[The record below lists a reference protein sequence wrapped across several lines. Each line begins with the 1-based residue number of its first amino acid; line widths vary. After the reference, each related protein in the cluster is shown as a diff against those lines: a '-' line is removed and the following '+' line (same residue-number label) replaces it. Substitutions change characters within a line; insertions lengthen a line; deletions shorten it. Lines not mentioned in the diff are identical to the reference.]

1 MRVFW
6 VDEKDKRRA
15 ELRDYAAEMTF
26 HLPENCDYLAAVDE
40 EDVLSGFSAVT
51 ADANVIDIRFLYVMK
66 RKRRQQA
73 AHLMLAEIERAVRE
87 SGGRTIRCVTPSD
100 EELLSLFTKEG
111 YELFSG
117 ETEYAVSFGAL
128 YYSDLYRKRIYSRM
142 PEKAKTLSSC
152 TTMEK
157 KALLSFF
164 QKEDIPLTPEDY
176 DTSLS
181 SVIFA
186 GNSIVALLLCEI
198 LHKGVIVDY
207 MYVVKGQSNLL
218 LDCFR
223 LLNSTLFATYGANM
237 SNLMLSFST
246 GNDMEE
252 LLMRR
257 FSGDIVPV
265 EKFTREIIAVKDIGV
280 DSDAGDVSDGA
291 SDGARHH

>member
-6 VDEKDKRRA
+6 VDEKDKRRT
-15 ELRDYAAEMTF
+15 ELRDYAAEMMF
-26 HLPENCDYLAAVDE
+26 YLPENSDYLVAVDE

-51 ADANVIDIRFLYVMK
+51 SDANVVELRFLYVMK
-66 RKRRQQA
+66 RKRRQQV
-73 AHLMLAEIERAVRE
+73 AHMMLAEIDRAVRD
-87 SGGRTIRCVTPSD
+87 SGGRSIRCITPFD

-111 YELFSG
+111 YELFPG

-128 YYSDLYRKRIYSRM
+128 YYSDLYRKRVYERM
-142 PEKAKTLSSC
+142 SEKAKALSAC

-181 SVIFA
+181 SVVFA

-237 SNLMLSFST
+237 LNMMLSFST

-265 EKFTREIIAVKDIGV
+265 EKFAREVVAVKDLGEQ
-280 DSDAGDVSDGA
+280 ADG
-291 SDGARHH
+291 GH